1 MNKNMMSS
9 TSTDVNANV
18 NPVYTNVVKV
28 DLMDNNSDDPEIVK
42 DWRNWTLQDIVRI
55 LRDMAKPE
63 KCYGVTAVVMGNI
76 VFRKLLEAAAD
87 PNVPFEVIE
96 ETVHTALETP
106 AFMREFDVLNA
117 FQTFDKQAVCNFF
130 KEFVKRGI
138 EDACYYEL
146 IYTMLTY
153 QINDNFPLGFA
164 MSEQNGFNDEI
175 FAELPSEMQKQL
187 KSYTFYK
194 DDKDIDRRLCYS
206 LLIGESLSMSQLGG
220 YWMIHNFKM

>member
-1 MNKNMMSS
+1 MLFRHLINK
-9 TSTDVNANV
+9 
-18 NPVYTNVVKV
+18 
-28 DLMDNNSDDPEIVK
+28 
-42 DWRNWTLQDIVRI
+42 R
-55 LRDMAKPE
+55 
-63 KCYGVTAVVMGNI
+63 C
-76 VFRKLLEAAAD
+76 
-87 PNVPFEVIE
+87 VI
-96 ETVHTALETP
+96 
-106 AFMREFDVLNA
+106 
-117 FQTFDKQAVCNFF
+117 FF

-138 EDACYYEL
+138 DDARYYEL

-206 LLIGESLSMSQLGG
+206 FLTGESAAMQQLGG
-220 YWMIHNFKM
+220 CCMIHNFKM